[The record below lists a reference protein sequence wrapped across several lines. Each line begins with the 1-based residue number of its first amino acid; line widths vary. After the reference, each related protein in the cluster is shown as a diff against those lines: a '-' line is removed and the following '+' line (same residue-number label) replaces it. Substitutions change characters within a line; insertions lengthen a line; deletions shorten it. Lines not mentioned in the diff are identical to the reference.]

1 MCLPAGRTPQD
12 WKEPVRGWG
21 SRRGSGWEGRLA
33 IAQCESRCLDSP
45 SRYVGQVP
53 STPKLPSW
61 ALITSLY
68 LDGKVMASL
77 DPSPGSHGRLGPQF
91 LAELGLPAPW
101 QCTLCRVLAPIP
113 HSHRNLHEATTLP
126 TMGPGTPLAPNCE
139 AHFMD
144 KAKSEGQDAEMESP
158 AEKMLRTLH
167 PWLCQPTVRGVAR
180 PKT

>member
-12 WKEPVRGWG
+12 WNEPVRGWG

-158 AEKMLRTLH
+158 AEKMLGTLH